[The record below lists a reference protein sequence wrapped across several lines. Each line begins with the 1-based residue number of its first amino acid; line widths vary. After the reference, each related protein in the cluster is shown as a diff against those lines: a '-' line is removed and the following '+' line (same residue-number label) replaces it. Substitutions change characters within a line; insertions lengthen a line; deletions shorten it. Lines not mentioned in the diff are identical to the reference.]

1 MKKINEEA
9 KNRGPKHMG
18 KKRLTKLQTKN
29 IHTPLPPSPTPQ
41 THIQFF
47 TKFSIHHLHKIWM
60 MDRNL
65 SLCMSIYFIFIF
77 IFIFKK
83 KIGVD
88 SLACVFDHR

>member
-65 SLCMSIYFIFIF
+65 SLCMSIYFIF
-77 IFIFKK
+77 KK
-83 KIGVD
+83 KLEWI
-88 SLACVFDHR
+88 LLHVFLTIDDGWV